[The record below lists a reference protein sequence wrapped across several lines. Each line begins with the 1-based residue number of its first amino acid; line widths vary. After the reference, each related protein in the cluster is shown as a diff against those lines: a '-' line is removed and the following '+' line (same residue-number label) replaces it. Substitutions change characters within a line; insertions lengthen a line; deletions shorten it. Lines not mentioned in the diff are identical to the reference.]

1 MLTALLLLAATERGW
16 RWLMHAIT
24 GALGR
29 EIPGER
35 RRSDAAR
42 TRADAAYG
50 CVDWYCYDA
59 PLTPPNSQQLG
70 PIPGSGAL
78 REPSLDAKAA
88 HGV

>member
-42 TRADAAYG
+42 ARADAAYG

-59 PLTPPNSQQLG
+59 PQPPANSQQLG
-70 PIPGSGAL
+70 AAGPGTL
-78 REPSLDAKAA
+78 REPSLEAKTALGA
-88 HGV
+88 